1 MASKLIMDSESSSG
15 GVSDAELFDMLFGM
29 APKNNSS
36 NHSNSNNNLRSQ
48 LMTETEAPLSPCYNS
63 SISEPGYGLIERCWE
78 PGEIVDQDFE
88 ISTSLSSSSSPIR
101 SYQDRYRHNKVR
113 DLKINSPKHNSQKN
127 EFDLFALKTEIYIQS
142 APNNS
147 NETHTLMC
155 LGRTGR
161 FGQHYYCLEIQ
172 I

>member
-88 ISTSLSSSSSPIR
+88 MSTSLSTSSSPIR

-113 DLKINSPKHNSQKN
+113 DLKINSPNIAQKI
-127 EFDLFALKTEIYIQS
+127 EIVCMISSRGTVLYQR
-142 APNNS
+142 
-147 NETHTLMC
+147 L
-155 LGRTGR
+155 
-161 FGQHYYCLEIQ
+161 
-172 I
+172 

>member
-1 MASKLIMDSESSSG
+1 MVRGFKGKLLSVFTVNLLLVTNQVGEKIKKKKFWKKKSSKQLASKLIMDSESSSG

-88 ISTSLSSSSSPIR
+88 MSKHGQLYSFEYCEMKISNIWR
-101 SYQDRYRHNKVR
+101 
-113 DLKINSPKHNSQKN
+113 
-127 EFDLFALKTEIYIQS
+127 
-142 APNNS
+142 
-147 NETHTLMC
+147 
-155 LGRTGR
+155 
-161 FGQHYYCLEIQ
+161 
-172 I
+172 

>member
-1 MASKLIMDSESSSG
+1 MDSESSSG

-36 NHSNSNNNLRSQ
+36 NHSNSNNNLRNQ

-88 ISTSLSSSSSPIR
+88 MSSSLSTSSSPVR
-101 SYQDRYRHNKVR
+101 GSYQHRYRRDRVSKV
-113 DLKINSPKHNSQKN
+113 
-127 EFDLFALKTEIYIQS
+127 LFLTLGITTPFCLS
-142 APNNS
+142 ARLPRRKES
-147 NETHTLMC
+147 GYPVFQGFSLTSWGWHL
-155 LGRTGR
+155 
-161 FGQHYYCLEIQ
+161 
-172 I
+172 

>member
-1 MASKLIMDSESSSG
+1 MDSESSSG

-36 NHSNSNNNLRSQ
+36 NHSNSNNNLRNQ

-88 ISTSLSSSSSPIR
+88 MSTSLSSSSSPIR
-101 SYQDRYRHNKVR
+101 SYQDRYRRNKVR
-113 DLKINSPKHNSQKN
+113 NFKINSPNNS
-127 EFDLFALKTEIYIQS
+127 
-142 APNNS
+142 PNNS
-147 NETHTLMC
+147 PKNTPQNSTKN
-155 LGRTGR
+155 RR
-161 FGQHYYCLEIQ
+161 F
-172 I
+172 

>member
-1 MASKLIMDSESSSG
+1 MVRGFKGKLLSVFTVNLLLVTHQVGEKNKKGNFGKKSSNQLALKLIMDSESSSG

-36 NHSNSNNNLRSQ
+36 NHSNSNNNLRHQ

-88 ISTSLSSSSSPIR
+88 ISTSLSSSSSPVR
-101 SYQDRYRHNKVR
+101 SYQDRYRRNKVR
-113 DLKINSPKHNSQKN
+113 K
-127 EFDLFALKTEIYIQS
+127 
-142 APNNS
+142 
-147 NETHTLMC
+147 
-155 LGRTGR
+155 
-161 FGQHYYCLEIQ
+161 
-172 I
+172 